1 MRIIVQKAFTKPVFD
16 YEGNSFCCFCKK
28 EDIPK
33 VADALNIRI
42 KGIHKNEKN

>member
-16 YEGNSFCCFCKK
+16 YEGNSFTCFCRK

-33 VADALNIRI
+33 VAEALNIKI
-42 KGIHKNEKN
+42 KGIKKEE